1 MSAYE
6 TSFCPFPESPPGN
19 DNRPGKNMDVS
30 LDEELTALEACSTT
44 ATRAREL
51 AQNRIVSAFRSQL
64 EGAGP
69 GPSDAQVQSFARLAL
84 VERALQ
90 KELRSVA
97 ELIGVDRLSAAPETI
112 Q

>member
-1 MSAYE
+1 
-6 TSFCPFPESPPGN
+6 
-19 DNRPGKNMDVS
+19 MDAS
-30 LDEELTALEACSTT
+30 LDEELSALEAASST

-69 GPSDAQVQSFARLAL
+69 GPSDADVQSFARLAL
-84 VERALQ
+84 VERALR
-90 KELRSVA
+90 KELRSLA
-97 ELIGVDRLSAAPETI
+97 ELIGVGRLAAAPETI